1 MAMDLSSISWTSL
14 LVMLAAIGV
23 AYLIFGM
30 VGFGTALVA
39 SPVLAV
45 FLPVAKIVPLLAL
58 MDMLA
63 ALTNILR
70 DGRKA
75 DYQELRRLV
84 PLMVGGSLVGAAI
97 LLKTRPDVMLLVLGI
112 FVVAYSLYSL
122 SKFSPQRNF
131 TPGAAVPF
139 GLVGGVFSALF
150 GSGGFIYAIYLSGRI
165 QQKEGM
171 RVTQTTLIGLSTL
184 TRVILFGLAGVYAD
198 FSILWLAL
206 LLLPAMWVGV
216 NAGRRITLRLTRE
229 QFMRI
234 INVVVLC
241 SGVVLIGRYL
251 SL

>member
-1 MAMDLSSISWTSL
+1 MVMDLSSLSWTSL

-39 SPVLAV
+39 SPVLAM

-75 DYQELRRLV
+75 DYQELKRLV
-84 PLMVGGSLVGAAI
+84 PLMVVGSLVGAAI
-97 LLKTRPDVMLLVLGI
+97 LLKTRPDIMLLVLGV

-122 SKFSPQRNF
+122 GKFSPNRSFN
-131 TPGAAVPF
+131 PGAALPF

-150 GSGGFIYAIYLSGRI
+150 
-165 QQKEGM
+165 
-171 RVTQTTLIGLSTL
+171 
-184 TRVILFGLAGVYAD
+184 
-198 FSILWLAL
+198 
-206 LLLPAMWVGV
+206 
-216 NAGRRITLRLTRE
+216 
-229 QFMRI
+229 
-234 INVVVLC
+234 
-241 SGVVLIGRYL
+241 
-251 SL
+251 

>member
-84 PLMVGGSLVGAAI
+84 PLMVAGSLVGAAI
-97 LLKTRPDVMLLVLGI
+97 LLKTRPDVMLLVLGV